1 MLITPMICLTII
13 NWLMAGSG
21 MREAGSYYCA
31 DNYYF
36 FLIKNIQSYSINLN
50 LYKKVTFLFLALIT
64 SCFHLLASFLF
75 VNLFFIFLICFLP
88 DFH

>member
-1 MLITPMICLTII
+1 MLITPIICLTII

-36 FLIKNIQSYSINLN
+36 F
-50 LYKKVTFLFLALIT
+50 
-64 SCFHLLASFLF
+64 
-75 VNLFFIFLICFLP
+75 
-88 DFH
+88 